1 VWSFVDMKDGGKRK
15 IVKEGYGD
23 LLEQDEKEENK

>member
-1 VWSFVDMKDGGKRK
+1 MKDGGERK

-23 LLEQDEKEENK
+23 LLEQDEKEENKWK